1 MAREAFH
8 TEAVIFDY
16 DGTLVRLNI
25 DFEAMGRAVEA
36 FWADYGIEPGQL
48 KRSYILE
55 MIDEAAGLIAAKDPS
70 KGASFHRRSLEQVAR
85 CEVQAAKKG
94 RILPGVTRML
104 NSLRA
109 QGVKVGVITRNCDS
123 AVRMVFP
130 QIESLCDVFLP
141 REYTTRV
148 KPHPDHLA
156 LALEKLSIVNK
167 TSCFMVGDHVLDIE
181 AGKQMQMKTAG
192 VLTGKTT
199 RQHFEKAGADLIL
212 DDATKITAHIFEE

>member
-1 MAREAFH
+1 MAREVFH
-8 TEAVIFDY
+8 IEAIIFDY
-16 DGTLVRLNI
+16 DGTLVQLNI
-25 DFEAMGRAVEA
+25 DFEAMRRAVEA
-36 FWADYGIEPGQL
+36 FCADYGVEPGQL
-48 KRSYILE
+48 KGRYILE

-70 KGASFHRRSLEQVAR
+70 KSGLFYRRSLERVAQ
-85 CEVQAAKKG
+85 CEVQAAQKG

-109 QGVKVGVITRNCDS
+109 RGVKVGVITRNCDS

-130 QIESLCDVFLP
+130 KIESYCDVFLP

-156 LALEKLSIVNK
+156 LALEKLSIMNK
-167 TSCFMVGDHVLDIE
+167 TNCFMVGDHILDIE
-181 AGKQMQMKTAG
+181 AGKRMEMKTAG

-199 RQHFEKAGADLIL
+199 RQHFEDAGADLIL
-212 DDATKITAHIFEE
+212 DDATKIIAHIFEE